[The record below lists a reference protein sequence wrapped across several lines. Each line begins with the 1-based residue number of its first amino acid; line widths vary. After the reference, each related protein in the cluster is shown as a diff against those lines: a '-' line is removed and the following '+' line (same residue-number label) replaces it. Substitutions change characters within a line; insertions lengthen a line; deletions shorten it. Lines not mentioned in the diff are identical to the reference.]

1 MAYNYEYPY
10 ADLSRAN
17 IDWLL
22 NEFKAFKARLDDL
35 YSHAADEIILHY
47 LNVLLP
53 EVTYDPEHRRVTLA
67 ASLIVTDGDHV
78 YDPNTEVLEIKNKEV
93 P

>member
-35 YSHAADEIILHY
+35 YSSAADEIILHY

-78 YDPNTEVLEIKNKEV
+78 YDPNTETLKIV
-93 P
+93 PRG

>member
-22 NEFKAFKARLDDL
+22 NEFKAFKERLDDL
-35 YSHAADEIILHY
+35 YSQAADEIILHY

-53 EVTYDPEHRRVTLA
+53 EVTYDAENRRVTLA

-78 YDPNTEVLEIKNKEV
+78 YDPNTETLKIVKREV
-93 P
+93 